1 MCMGREKSGTD
12 VLFVG
17 CDNLLQLLDIGA
29 SQVRHLLLVLDE
41 DEGRHGCN
49 LETKDIEAGSLHFH
63 F

>member
-1 MCMGREKSGTD
+1 MHGTGKSGAD

-41 DEGRHGCN
+41 DEGRHGCD
-49 LETKDIEAGSLHFH
+49 LETKDIGAGSVHFY